1 MLPLIFIYCDAPFID
16 KNQIYILMRCKR
28 KLWGI
33 GQIIYIFMTSAIYF
47 SLIAAMTIV
56 LNIRNIEYMN
66 DWGKGIRYIGF
77 FKCSVGKRGLQ

>member
-28 KLWGI
+28 NYGALVKLF
-33 GQIIYIFMTSAIYF
+33 IFYDISNVF

-66 DWGKGIRYIGF
+66 DWGKVLGTLAFQMFRW
-77 FKCSVGKRGLQ
+77 